1 MNYALKAVSRTSLG
15 NRAKTVMEDGAIPA
29 VIYGHGVEPR
39 SVQVTATDFR
49 KVFKA
54 AGSSSL
60 VDLDV
65 DGGQA
70 FKVVIKEVQVN
81 PVTMI
86 PTHIDFHQ
94 MRMDEEMTAEVPLTF
109 TGESAA
115 VKQSAGTLIESMDS
129 VTVRCLPG
137 DLPHEIIVDISV
149 LKTFDDS
156 ISVSDLAVPKGVTIE
171 DDGNQT
177 VATVAAPLTEE
188 QLKKLEEGEAHDV
201 TAIKTEAEEKK
212 AAEDAK
218 AAEEAKA
225 AESK

>member
-39 SVQVTATDFR
+39 SVQVIANDFR

-70 FKVVIKEVQVN
+70 FKVIIKEVQVN
-81 PVTMI
+81 PVTMV

-94 MRMDEEMTAEVPLTF
+94 MRMDEEMTAEVPLKF
-109 TGESAA
+109 IGESAA
-115 VKQSAGTLIESMDS
+115 VKQAAGTLIESMDS
-129 VTVRCLPG
+129 VTVRCLPA
-137 DLPHEIIVDISV
+137 DLPHEIVVDISV

>member
-115 VKQSAGTLIESMDS
+115 VKQAAGTLIESMDS